1 MRTGCRASAPS
12 TVGGDIH
19 AFETISLRNARV
31 HTALPAL
38 DLERAKQFFRDKLGL
53 TPASETESIVFYQV
67 REAQLALFLS
77 NGRPSGQHTQV
88 GWTVEDI
95 ERAVGDL
102 RERGVVFEEYQ
113 DPEFQTVGGIATF
126 GPNRF
131 AWFTDS
137 EGNVHNL
144 AQFG

>member
-1 MRTGCRASAPS
+1 M
-12 TVGGDIH
+12 
-19 AFETISLRNARV
+19 
-31 HTALPAL
+31 
-38 DLERAKQFFRDKLGL
+38 DLERAKRFFRDKLGL

-77 NGRPSGQHTQV
+77 NGKPSGEHTQV
-88 GWTVEDI
+88 GWTVDDI
-95 ERAVGDL
+95 EATVTGL
-102 RERGVVFEEYQ
+102 RDRGVVFQEY
-113 DPEFQTVGGIATF
+113 DEPGFSTVDGVATF

-131 AWFTDS
+131 AWFSDS